1 MILGLSPLVFIHT
14 LVSLVAIV
22 VGFVVLKG
30 LFDNK
35 RLDGWTRTF
44 LATILFT
51 NASGFILPATK
62 ILPSHIV
69 GVVGLVVVLVAYY
82 ARYSGKMAGKWRAV
96 YVGTAVAS
104 LYFDCFVLV
113 AQLFAKVPALKAM
126 APTQSE
132 PPFAIAEGIVLALFI
147 WAGVVALRR
156 FHPQG

>member
-1 MILGLSPLVFIHT
+1 MILGMTPLVLIHT

-35 RLDGWTRTF
+35 RLDGWTRAF

-51 NASGFILPATK
+51 NASGFILPATR

-82 ARYSGKMAGKWRAV
+82 ARYSAKMAGKWRAV

-132 PPFAIAEGIVLALFI
+132 PPFAIAQTIVLLIFVWI
-147 WAGVVALRR
+147 GVRAVRRLR
-156 FHPQG
+156 PA